1 MTRAQ
6 QNAWISDVES
16 LMFVN
21 RVREMLIFELGK
33 DIKKD
38 AFSSCH
44 EKTCSIL
51 LQKKSTSLESN
62 SKRKKWR
69 AGILENYQVI
79 KRSKNTWIPPVG

>member
-6 QNAWISDVES
+6 HTAGISDVES

-21 RVREMLIFELGK
+21 RIREMASVELGK
-33 DIKKD
+33 EIEKD
-38 AFSSCH
+38 VFSSCH

>member
-6 QNAWISDVES
+6 HTAGISDVES

-21 RVREMLIFELGK
+21 RIREMVNVELGK
-33 DIKKD
+33 EIEKHF
-38 AFSSCH
+38 FSSCH

-69 AGILENYQVI
+69 AGILESYQVI
-79 KRSKNTWIPPVG
+79 KRSKNTWIPSVE